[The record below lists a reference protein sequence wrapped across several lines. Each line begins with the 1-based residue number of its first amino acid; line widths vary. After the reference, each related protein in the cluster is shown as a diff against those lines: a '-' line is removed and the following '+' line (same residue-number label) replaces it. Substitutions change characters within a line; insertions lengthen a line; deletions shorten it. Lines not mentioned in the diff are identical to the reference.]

1 MARPNDYNLVMGIV
15 ARVIRASADGD
26 RNSIL
31 VEPDVH
37 FLTLAKKLIF
47 FISSSHTD
55 LAVAEGKLSNL
66 DPILINGCWSTRGRF
81 GNSMPRVL
89 GPTELPILLH
99 DDMFSY
105 LLMVKA
111 HRENHK
117 EAKTTVSRSC
127 TSAWIVRATSLVK
140 VLVNSFNFCKFK
152 RKILLQQRMG
162 NLPIERA
169 NVLSPPWYNVSLD
182 QW

>member
-1 MARPNDYNLVMGIV
+1 
-15 ARVIRASADGD
+15 
-26 RNSIL
+26 
-31 VEPDVH
+31 
-37 FLTLAKKLIF
+37 
-47 FISSSHTD
+47 
-55 LAVAEGKLSNL
+55 
-66 DPILINGCWSTRGRF
+66 
-81 GNSMPRVL
+81 
-89 GPTELPILLH
+89 
-99 DDMFSY
+99 MFSY